1 MNYFLSLKFPTR
13 SLLET
18 QTAGFERAVLLGN
31 QISTAGRLDAQLGRF
46 AQFQIISF
54 RRVTVGTDAI
64 RVGLPVL
71 TVLTC
76 SQMNKKNVQLNRLFN
91 GFSRSGWYLWR
102 KPSPWVHVP
111 LERLRSWPYCIPI
124 WNRSPSCSPQILAR
138 ISVPKWACQQSA
150 EFIRL
155 SWNIE
160 IFYWNYRLIK

>member
-31 QISTAGRLDAQLGRF
+31 QISTASRLDAQLGRF

-76 SQMNKKNVQLNRLFN
+76 SQMNKKK
-91 GFSRSGWYLWR
+91 RSIKSTLQR
-102 KPSPWVHVP
+102 ILQERMVP
-111 LERLRSWPYCIPI
+111 LKKTKPLGPRST
-124 WNRSPSCSPQILAR
+124 
-138 ISVPKWACQQSA
+138 
-150 EFIRL
+150 
-155 SWNIE
+155 
-160 IFYWNYRLIK
+160 